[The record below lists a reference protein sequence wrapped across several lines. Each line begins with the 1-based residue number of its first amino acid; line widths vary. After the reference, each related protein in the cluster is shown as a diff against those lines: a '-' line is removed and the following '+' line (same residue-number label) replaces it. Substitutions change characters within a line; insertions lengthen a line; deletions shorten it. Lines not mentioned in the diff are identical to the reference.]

1 MYRKR
6 GTHTERVKCRKSK
19 NIKIDRQKDG
29 RQKEGR
35 QTEIDRK
42 REILK
47 ETYEKRNRDREIQKG

>member
-6 GTHTERVKCRKSK
+6 GTHTEREKCRKSK
-19 NIKIDRQKDG
+19 NIKRDG
-29 RQKEGR
+29 QKEGR

-47 ETYEKRNRDREIQKG
+47 